1 MKNFVICLLV
11 LVGIA
16 APVFAQEFTTAQVLA
31 KLDEK
36 AKVFSSLE
44 ADLSSAQVV
53 ADVKAPPKSGKLSI
67 KMANGKPRLLWDVT
81 VPKGERMTVL
91 IDKGLATAYFRD
103 DKTVKRNKVDEN
115 SDVLQLLVLGFGVP
129 AATINKNY
137 SSEMKGGQSVGSIQA
152 VLLELR
158 SMTTATARFPRI
170 TLYLDPQTWNPIR
183 TRVFEKSG
191 DYNDYTYSNI
201 KLNKGVQDSVFNL
214 KIPSDV
220 K

>member
-1 MKNFVICLLV
+1 MKNFVVCLLV

-36 AKVFSSLE
+36 AKAFSALE

-67 KMANGKPRLLWDVT
+67 KMASGKPRLLWDVT
-81 VPKGERMTVL
+81 EPKGERMTVL

-103 DKTVKRNKVDEN
+103 DKTVKRNPVDEN

-137 SSEMKGGQSVGSIQA
+137 SAEVKGRQSVESIQA

-170 TLYLDPQTWNPIR
+170 TLYLDPQTWSPIR
-183 TRVFEKSG
+183 TRVYERSG
-191 DYNDYTYSNI
+191 DYNDYMYSNI

-214 KIPSDV
+214 KIPSNI